1 MKIFISTGRIISGIL
16 FDDFPRKLIALFFA
30 VLVYLTVSYK
40 TGEEGIIQN
49 VPVKVNL
56 PASLGN
62 MEEFAPKVT
71 LSIRASQR
79 TLRRVSAADFSIEPE
94 ILNSKYVSGELYHIK
109 LDPAEVKSPI
119 GVTVT
124 KVTPEELLVTLDQNL
139 SRKVEVL
146 QRFRN
151 ESGLPKGYAVKNA
164 AITPS
169 EVVVTGPGKIIEG
182 IKNVHTMPIDLKDT
196 FDSFDF
202 MAQVDS
208 PSDIIKINPSRVMT
222 KIEIIR
228 EEEERIIRGI
238 PLKIMTSTKGDNY
251 FDAELLS
258 SANVDVTVSGP
269 KDKVEQIS
277 LNQLKPYVEV
287 SAFEKPGIYNA
298 DISCFCSMEGV
309 KIKNIFPRQVQLKII
324 IVKIPKKN

>member
-1 MKIFISTGRIISGIL
+1 MKVFISTGKFISRAL

-49 VPVKVNL
+49 VPVKITI
-56 PASLGN
+56 PASLVN
-62 MEEFAPKVT
+62 MEETVPKVT

-79 TLRRVSAADFSIEPE
+79 TLRRVTAADFSIETDV
-94 ILNSKYVSGELYHIK
+94 LNSKFVSGDPYHIK
-109 LDPAEVKSPI
+109 LDPSEVKTPI
-119 GVTVT
+119 GVTVI
-124 KVTPEELLVTLDQNL
+124 KVTPEELLVTVDQNL
-139 SRKVEVL
+139 SKKVEVL
-146 QRFRN
+146 PKFRN

-164 AITPS
+164 VLMPG
-169 EVVVTGPGKIIEG
+169 EVVISGPGKIIEG

-202 MAQVDS
+202 MAQVDNS
-208 PSDIIKINPSRVMT
+208 SDIIKINPPKVMA
-222 KIEIIR
+222 KIEIVR
-228 EEEERIIRGI
+228 EEEEKIIRAV

-258 SANVDVTVSGP
+258 SANVDITVSGP
-269 KDKVEQIS
+269 KDKVEHVS
-277 LNQLKPYVEV
+277 VDQLKPYVEV

-298 DISCFCSMEGV
+298 DISCFCSLDGV
-309 KIKNIFPRQVQLKII
+309 KIKNIFPHQVQLKII
-324 IVKIPKKN
+324 IVKIQKKN